1 MKAIRD
7 HSAPITHYAVVT
19 TLLLLL
25 SGCGDQPEPLLGTIE
40 WDRVAI
46 LAEASEPVIELAVR
60 EGQAVTAGQRLLRL
74 DPTRVQAR
82 LDAARA
88 DLAGQ
93 QARLAELESGPRQE
107 TIDANRAELAQAR
120 SEHALARQDL
130 RRTQTL
136 FERGSVAR
144 ADLDDARTR
153 VSSLGAQVDAR
164 QARLDELLAGTRPEQ
179 LDQARAALLAA
190 QAAVAELQRQRQRLD
205 AVAPTT
211 GRVDALPH
219 RLGDQPAQGA
229 VLVSLLGGDAP
240 YARVYIPEPRRAAI
254 RPGDRFRVAVDG
266 IDTPFDAEVRG
277 IRQDPA
283 FTPYY
288 ALSGDDAARLS
299 YMAELTLLGDAA
311 RELPAG
317 VPCQVWPEQD
327 DEH

>member
-1 MKAIRD
+1 MMR
-7 HSAPITHYAVVT
+7 PVVISP
-19 TLLLLL
+19 LLLLL
-25 SGCGDQPEPLLGTIE
+25 FGCNDQPEPLLGTIE
-40 WDRVAI
+40 WDRVAV
-46 LAEASEPVIELAVR
+46 LAEASEPVIELSVR
-60 EGQAVTAGQRLLRL
+60 EGEAVTSGQPLLRL
-74 DPTRVQAR
+74 DPTRIQAR
-82 LDAARA
+82 LEAAQA

-93 QARLAELESGPRQE
+93 RARLAELERGPRRE
-107 TIDANRAELAQAR
+107 TIDAARAELAQAR
-120 SEHALARQDL
+120 SERTLARQDL

-144 ADLDDARTR
+144 ANLDDARAR
-153 VSSLGAQVDAR
+153 VNSLGAQVDAR

-179 LDQARAALLAA
+179 LDQARATLQAA
-190 QAAVAELQRQRQRLD
+190 QASVAELRRQRQRLD
-205 AVAPTT
+205 VVAPIA

-229 VLVSLLGGDAP
+229 VLVSLLGGDTP

-266 IDTPFDAEVRG
+266 IDKPFDAEVRS

-299 YMAELTLLGDAA
+299 YMAELTLLGEAA